1 MTRTPRSR
9 GFTLIELLITVAIV
23 GILAAVAY
31 PSYMNYVVRS
41 NRSAAEGFM
50 VGVGQREEQYLL
62 DARQYALITSNAE
75 FSTLLNVSVPAEVSK
90 FYAVTVADVGGNPRT
105 YLVTAAPIAG
115 TMQANDGNLTL
126 DNLGTKLPASKW

>member
-9 GFTLIELLITVAIV
+9 GFILIELLITVAIV

-50 VGVGQREEQYLL
+50 VSVGQREEQYLL

>member
-50 VGVGQREEQYLL
+50 VSVGQREEQYLL

-105 YLVTAAPIAG
+105 Y
-115 TMQANDGNLTL
+115 
-126 DNLGTKLPASKW
+126 

>member
-50 VGVGQREEQYLL
+50 VSVGQREEQYLL
-62 DARQYALITSNAE
+62 DARQYALITSNAD

>member
-62 DARQYALITSNAE
+62 DARQYAVITSNAD

-90 FYAVTVADVGGNPRT
+90 LYAVTVANVGGNPRT

-115 TMQANDGNLTL
+115 TMQANDGKLTL
-126 DNLGTKLPASKW
+126 DNLGAKLPASKW

>member
-50 VGVGQREEQYLL
+50 VSVGQREEQYLL